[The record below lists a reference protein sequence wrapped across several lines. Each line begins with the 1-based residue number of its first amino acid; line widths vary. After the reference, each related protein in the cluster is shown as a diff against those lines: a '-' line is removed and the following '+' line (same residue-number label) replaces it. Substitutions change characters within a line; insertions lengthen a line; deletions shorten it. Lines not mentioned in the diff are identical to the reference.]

1 MGVFSWHTND
11 TDEPI
16 MNMFSGRGGQ
26 TIYMKD
32 NKGNVWKETCYE
44 GYGEFGGKDFYELL
58 AEMSGQ
64 ESCRGEG
71 IDLFFD
77 NDKPFFAPNLV
88 TDPNWKW
95 RDVKPR
101 AHEGQGQWW
110 DDEDE

>member
-16 MNMFSGRGGQ
+16 MNKYSGRGGK
-26 TIYMKD
+26 TIYMMD
-32 NKGNVWKETCYE
+32 NKGNVWKETDYE

-58 AEMSGQ
+58 AEMNGL
-64 ESCRGEG
+64 ESCRYEG
-71 IDLFFD
+71 ISLCHDVD
-77 NDKPFFAPNLV
+77 RPFFAPNLV

-95 RDVKPR
+95 RDVKPKD
-101 AHEGQGQWW
+101 HEGQGQWW